1 MKEDNSR
8 LAAWLGVANNNI
20 LLRELPTINSTLR
33 SAVICVFGRGRV
45 VTLLYLVSLAVGVT
59 YVAKFKVARY
69 PEFSRSTHLESKLI
83 EFFVLVK
90 F

>member
-1 MKEDNSR
+1 MAR
-8 LAAWLGVANNNI
+8 WLSIIYYYVNFQ
-20 LLRELPTINSTLR
+20 LLTVLYEAQSFAC
-33 SAVICVFGRGRV
+33 SVEGRV